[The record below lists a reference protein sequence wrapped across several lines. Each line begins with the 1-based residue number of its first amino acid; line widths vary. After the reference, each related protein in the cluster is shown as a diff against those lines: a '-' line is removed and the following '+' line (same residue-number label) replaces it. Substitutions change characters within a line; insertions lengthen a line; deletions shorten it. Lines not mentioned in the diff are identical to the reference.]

1 MRKVRDM
8 QDESFRAFVTS
19 RQHALLRTAYLL
31 TGDQGLAED
40 LVQSALEKTLRRWSA
55 IRAPA
60 AVEAMYREQ
69 VSLWRRKRV
78 TEVPSAE
85 MPEPRQTLLP
95 GDAVED
101 HLVLQNAL
109 RRIGGRQRTVL
120 VLRYFED
127 LSEQQVADV
136 LGLSVGTV
144 KSQAHRGLARLRE
157 AFGDREPAIGSAL
170 RPTSCSSVSSGV

>member
-1 MRKVRDM
+1 MNALH
-8 QDESFRAFVTS
+8 DESFRGFVAA

-40 LVQSALEKTLRRWSA
+40 LVQSALEKTLRRWSS

-60 AVEAMYREQ
+60 ALEAYVRQAMYREQ
-69 VSLWRRKRV
+69 VSVWRRRRV

-85 MPEPRQTLLP
+85 IPEPRQTVAP
-95 GDAVED
+95 GEAVED
-101 HLVLQNAL
+101 RVVLQRAL
-109 RRIGGRQRTVL
+109 MQIGRRQRTVL

-127 LSEQQVADV
+127 LSEQEVADA

-157 AFGDREPAIGSAL
+157 AFGDREPAMGGEL
-170 RPTSCSSVSSGV
+170 R